1 MTAVTTPT
9 PKPVMLQ
16 TSRGRRFR
24 DRLARVVLTLRSVDD
39 LRHHVL
45 IIGTLAFDAWDF
57 IRQVTEAEPGL
68 GWQLVLV
75 VLAAFGIAAGVGWLI
90 ARSEVAN
97 VRRWVSASG
106 CSPSSVS
113 SPSGLTIVGGWRM
126 LDRFGTR
133 AHPGRVVPPT
143 GLVRHEHD
151 HRRDV
156 HDRGDRDGSSPCRL
170 GSARRSTSPSTP
182 AHGCVGSIKPIIEIL
197 AGIPSVV
204 LAYFAIT
211 FINPNIVVRFFNP
224 PDRAFRM
231 LAAGI
236 AVGVLTVPII
246 ASVTEDAL
254 RAVPM
259 SFREASFGLGAQRS
273 QTTFRVVFPAG
284 VSGIVAALI
293 LGISR
298 AIGETMVVAIAAG
311 AVGGALFHFS
321 PLAPGQT
328 MTAAMAGLSF
338 GSDQVAG
345 DAAAFQSL
353 FFVGA
358 LLFIMTLRAQRA
370 RRQARQPGPRGL
382 LMFRP
387 RSFARCAR
395 SLHSGELEAG
405 GLRPHEA
412 SSRSDRQ
419 SRIRPESKGGS
430 RSAPLRASPHS
441 IELGARAKWR

>member
-24 DRLARVVLTLRSVDD
+24 DRLARVVLICAALTTFAIT
-39 LRHHVL
+39 VL

-90 ARSEVAN
+90 ARSGGGDTARLGLGLRVLSFLGVIAL
-97 VRRWVSASG
+97 
-106 CSPSSVS
+106 
-113 SPSGLTIVGGWRM
+113 GLTIVGGWKM
-126 LDRFGTR
+126 LDRLGTEITQVGWFPR
-133 AHPGRVVPPT
+133 RGLFDLSTIIVGTFMIVVIAMAVAVPLGLGAAIYLSEYASPRV
-143 GLVRHEHD
+143 
-151 HRRDV
+151 RRFV
-156 HDRGDRDGSSPCRL
+156 
-170 GSARRSTSPSTP
+170 
-182 AHGCVGSIKPIIEIL
+182 KPILEIL

-224 PDRAFRM
+224 PDRAFSM

-254 RAVPM
+254 RAVPL
-259 SFREASFGLGAQRS
+259 SLREASFGLGAQRA

-311 AVGGALFHFS
+311 AVGGALFHIS

-353 FFVGA
+353 FFIGA
-358 LLFIMTLRAQRA
+358 LLFMMTL
-370 RRQARQPGPRGL
+370 L
-382 LMFRP
+382 LNVLGDKLVNRV
-387 RSFARCAR
+387 R
-395 SLHSGELEAG
+395 EAY
-405 GLRPHEA
+405 
-412 SSRSDRQ
+412 
-419 SRIRPESKGGS
+419 
-430 RSAPLRASPHS
+430 
-441 IELGARAKWR
+441 